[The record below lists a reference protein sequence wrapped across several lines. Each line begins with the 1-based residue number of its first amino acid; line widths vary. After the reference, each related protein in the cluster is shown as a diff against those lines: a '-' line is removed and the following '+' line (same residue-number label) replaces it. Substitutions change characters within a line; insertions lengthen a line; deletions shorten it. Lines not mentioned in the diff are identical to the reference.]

1 MLARLV
7 CFLAIMVASHTAVAS
22 TAWVDDS
29 IYVPIR
35 SSANPSGRILHRGIQ
50 SGTRIEFLGF
60 NGDWAKIRY
69 KDIEGYIGKQYLSQ
83 SPTAEIL
90 LERANQASEQAK
102 AEAAKLRTQLA
113 GLKGQHEAL
122 SEQSSELKN
131 ALSARSNELEQ
142 LQDVASDP
150 IRLDQ
155 ANRRLN
161 EELSLL
167 RSELDQVKGENVMLR
182 NNNTSQQWITG
193 VGILLLGLVAG
204 MIMRSRSGRR
214 RNSGWAN

>member
-7 CFLAIMVASHTAVAS
+7 CFLALMVASHTAVAS

-35 SSANPSGRILHRGIQ
+35 ASANPGGRILHRGIK

-60 NGDWAKIRY
+60 EGDWAKIRY
-69 KDIEGYIGKQYLSQ
+69 SDIEGYIGKQYLSQ
-83 SPTAEIL
+83 SPTADIL

-102 AEAAKLRTQLA
+102 AEAAKLRAQLA
-113 GLKGQHEAL
+113 ELKGQHEAL

-131 ALSARSNELEQ
+131 ALTARSSELEQ

-182 NNNTSQQWITG
+182 SNNTSQQWITG

>member
-35 SSANPSGRILHRGIQ
+35 SSANPAGRILHRGIK

-60 NGDWAKIRY
+60 DGDWAKIRY

-83 SPTAEIL
+83 SPTAEIM
-90 LERANQASEQAK
+90 LERANQASEEAK

-113 GLKGQHEAL
+113 ELKGEHEAL

-131 ALSARSNELEQ
+131 ALSSRSEELEQ

-150 IRLDQ
+150 IRLDE